1 MYVDVCIYVC
11 VICSLK
17 ASSPGSAAVTL
28 AQSGTNYVATQQFT
42 YDAALTANIASVSP
56 ASSSV
61 TGRWREDFS
70 VLLILN
76 GNQAHDLD
84 C

>member
-61 TGRWREDFS
+61 TGRWGGGFLFVIDSES
-70 VLLILN
+70 KSST
-76 GNQAHDLD
+76 
-84 C
+84 

>member
-42 YDAALTANIASVSP
+42 YDSALTANIASVSP

-61 TGRWREDFS
+61 TGRWGEDFS
-70 VLLILN
+70 LLLILN
-76 GNQAHDLD
+76 RNQARDLD